1 MTLLDPFDPVPCG
14 DVIVRVN
21 NADVAD
27 AKSAKHALGS
37 ARDDKRPMVV
47 LIRCGDQL
55 FFTAMKLA

>member
-1 MTLLDPFDPVPCG
+1 MKPG

-21 NADVAD
+21 NAEVAD

-37 ARDDKRPMVV
+37 ARDDKRPVVV
-47 LIRCGDQL
+47 LVRRGDQQ